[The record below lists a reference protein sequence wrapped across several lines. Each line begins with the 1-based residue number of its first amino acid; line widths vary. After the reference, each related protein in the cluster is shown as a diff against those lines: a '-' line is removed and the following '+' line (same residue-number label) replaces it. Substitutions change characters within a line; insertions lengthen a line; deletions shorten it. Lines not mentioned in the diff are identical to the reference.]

1 MPTMKKTYI
10 FLNIYLFILSDR
22 HVFYYTKDFTTHS
35 LQCIISFLNKKGYC
49 LRIAKSTKAKKDD
62 RPPRIETL
70 TLNETLYDEKV
81 L

>member
-1 MPTMKKTYI
+1 MPNILKTYI
-10 FLNIYLFILSDR
+10 FLNIYLFILNDR

-35 LQCIISFLNKKGYC
+35 LQCICSFLNKEGNC
-49 LRIAKSTKAKKDD
+49 LRIGIFTKAKKVD
-62 RPPRIETL
+62 RPLKIEIF